1 MRRSNRRT
9 GGFTLIE
16 LVMGML
22 IAGVVLLAAATFSFA
37 MRQGQ
42 ETTDLMLDG
51 QAMIRGASLR
61 ITDLV
66 RRAVSLQQDGTT
78 VTVQS
83 ESESHIL
90 SIQDTSGV
98 ANLLLDGN
106 PLLKNCVGL
115 QMEVRDGRLL
125 IVRFGR
131 QAETGLRDYE
141 ICAAVRCRNGG

>member
-1 MRRSNRRT
+1 MVCETKKKS
-9 GGFTLIE
+9 GFTLIE

-51 QAMIRGASLR
+51 PAAVRGASIR

-66 RRAVSLQQDGTT
+66 HRAHALQQNDSI

-83 ESESHIL
+83 EAG
-90 SIQDTSGV
+90 TSTLAVSGTTL
-98 ANLLLDGN
+98 NLDGK
-106 PLLKNCVGL
+106 PLLKKCSGL
-115 QMEVRDGRLL
+115 SMEIRDGRLL
-125 IVRFGR
+125 IVRFKM
-131 QAETGLRDYE
+131 QAETGWRDYE
-141 ICAAVRCRNGG
+141 ICAAVRCRSGG

>member
-1 MRRSNRRT
+1 MVCQTTKNS
-9 GGFTLIE
+9 GFTLIE

-51 QAMIRGASLR
+51 LAQIRGASLR

-66 RRAVSLQQDGTT
+66 HRAHTLQQNGGT

-83 ESESHIL
+83 EAG
-90 SIQDTSGV
+90 TSTLAVSGTTL
-98 ANLLLDGN
+98 NLDEK
-106 PLLKNCVGL
+106 PLLKKCSGL
-115 QMEVRDGRLL
+115 SLEVQKGRLL
-125 IVRFGR
+125 IVRFKM
-131 QAETGLRDYE
+131 QAETGWRDYE
-141 ICAAVRCRNGG
+141 ICAAVRCRSGG